1 MPDGF
6 EPQRTGRERTHNI
19 PGPHLRDAR
28 GMEEQ
33 AREARSERP
42 RRALDHQI
50 QQSQAEGGWRAAGR
64 SRILP
69 LERGLGWHLLVRAV
83 PVTENGRRSTRQEVP
98 RRDPRYTTP
107 TRKNGIDSR

>member
-50 QQSQAEGGWRAAGR
+50 QQSQAEGGWRAAGG
-64 SRILP
+64 SRHPCLWSAGSAGISSFVPFP
-69 LERGLGWHLLVRAV
+69 LLKWPPEYQTGGAA
-83 PVTENGRRSTRQEVP
+83 T
-98 RRDPRYTTP
+98 RDPRSLHLQEKTE
-107 TRKNGIDSR
+107 

>member
-50 QQSQAEGGWRAAGR
+50 QQSQAEGGWRAAGG

-83 PVTENGRRSTRQEVP
+83 PVTEMAAGVPDRRCRGGTPATLHLQEK
-98 RRDPRYTTP
+98 TE
-107 TRKNGIDSR
+107 